1 MVNLVLLKRISKRA
15 RKLWK
20 TAQKSS
26 KKAVENVSEL
36 EELLKSEIDGV
47 RAKAAFTIG
56 LIAEDYPEKVKQ
68 YIPDLISL
76 LDHQSETVRHNAAMA
91 LGNLMDES
99 ALEKLEKIRKKEK
112 VPFVKKAVKRAI
124 QKIKNN

>member
-1 MVNLVLLKRISKRA
+1 M
-15 RKLWK
+15 
-20 TAQKSS
+20 
-26 KKAVENVSEL
+26 ENVSEL

-112 VPFVKKAVKRAI
+112 VPFVKKAMKRAI